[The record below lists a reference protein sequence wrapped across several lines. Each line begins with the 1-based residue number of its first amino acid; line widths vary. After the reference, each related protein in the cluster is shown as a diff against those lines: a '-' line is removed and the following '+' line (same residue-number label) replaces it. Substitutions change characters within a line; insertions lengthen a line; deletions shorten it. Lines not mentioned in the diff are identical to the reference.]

1 MKVLQRTSSEKSSEK
16 ITLILDPH
24 RRKVFRATQG
34 ILECLGASDDF
45 EALEKDLGETH
56 ICDRRSRGR
65 GWIFSDWVE
74 R

>member
-1 MKVLQRTSSEKSSEK
+1 MKVSQQTSSDK

-24 RRKVFRATQG
+24 REKVFRATRG
-34 ILECLGASDDF
+34 ILECLGTSDEF
-45 EALEKDLGETH
+45 ESFEKDLGETH

-65 GWIFSDWVE
+65 GWIFSDWVA